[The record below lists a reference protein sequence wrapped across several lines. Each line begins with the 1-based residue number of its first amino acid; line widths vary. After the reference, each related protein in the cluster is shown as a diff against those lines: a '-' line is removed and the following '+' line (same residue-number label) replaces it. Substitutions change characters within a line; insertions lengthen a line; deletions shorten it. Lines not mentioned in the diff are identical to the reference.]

1 MFLFPLRIYI
11 IILLVFSSSL
21 KITYSERR
29 IVLSFHLVI
38 PVLFPWFPLSVL
50 APVLPRLPLPESLLY
65 IMKKVE
71 QILFFENVLL
81 RKGQCQ
87 QEHRKRGERGGLC
100 VPFRLHF
107 SHLQKRFARKLGR
120 ETFCETPLSLPSLG
134 FEALS
139 RILAKTCR
147 DSRRA
152 KWFLLHPSNPH

>member
-1 MFLFPLRIYI
+1 MLSNFVVPSFPPNYFP
-11 IILLVFSSSL
+11 VFPQSSP
-21 KITYSERR
+21 SE
-29 IVLSFHLVI
+29 
-38 PVLFPWFPLSVL
+38 
-50 APVLPRLPLPESLLY
+50 LLY
-65 IMKKVE
+65 IMKKLE
-71 QILFFENVLL
+71 QILFFEKVLL

-134 FEALS
+134 FVSLS
-139 RILAKTCR
+139 RILAKACTN
-147 DSRRA
+147 SRRA